1 MIRISAFTPV
11 NNFTRRSWEF
21 HDDHLVIKTKSL
33 TFDYEHEVKYEKIK
47 SIRSKRM
54 ADLNWLWASFVT
66 AGLLA
71 LITLGLNRLDK
82 TVPNLD
88 VIGKIVMICALGML
102 FPAFRKYEYYSFLDA
117 DKYFLTTVRVNH
129 RNKQSILEAIKLIKQ
144 KAQLTNETYFDDSL
158 PSVSPIFQF
167 TEFDFA
173 DFLNKSKVSVYDDKI
188 IAVEKSLAE
197 EVTTVI
203 KFDELSGETK
213 FAKMANNKWDY
224 VWSYW
229 LFFVCITTISV
240 VTFLAERLRGSYL
253 ILNLFYGGLALL
265 IPLFLFR
272 YIKSEIL
279 IFYDKQDNSVF
290 WTWVNSSNR
299 EKLNQI
305 VEFVKGK
312 VESQSQQPA

>member
-1 MIRISAFTPV
+1 MT
-11 NNFTRRSWEF
+11 
-21 HDDHLVIKTKSL
+21 
-33 TFDYEHEVKYEKIK
+33 
-47 SIRSKRM
+47 
-54 ADLNWLWASFVT
+54 DLNWLWASFVT
-66 AGLLA
+66 VGLLGITA
-71 LITLGLNRLDK
+71 LAINWLDI
-82 TVPNLD
+82 TVPNRD
-88 VIGKIVMICALGML
+88 AIEKFVVICALVML

-129 RNKQSILEAIKLIKQ
+129 KNKQSLLEAIKLIKQ
-144 KAQLTNETYFDDSL
+144 KTEITSEAYFDDPL
-158 PSVSPIFQF
+158 PTTSPIFQF

-188 IAVEKSLAE
+188 IDVEKSLAE

-213 FAKMANNKWDY
+213 FAKMGNDKWDY

-229 LFFVCITTISV
+229 LFFLCITGISV
-240 VTFLAERLRGSYL
+240 VTFFAEQLKDNYL
-253 ILNLFYGGLALL
+253 VLNLFYGGLVLL
-265 IPLFLFR
+265 IPLFFFR

-279 IFYDKQDNSVF
+279 IFYDKQDNVVF
-290 WTWVNSSNR
+290 WTRINSANR

-312 VESQSQQPA
+312 VESHN